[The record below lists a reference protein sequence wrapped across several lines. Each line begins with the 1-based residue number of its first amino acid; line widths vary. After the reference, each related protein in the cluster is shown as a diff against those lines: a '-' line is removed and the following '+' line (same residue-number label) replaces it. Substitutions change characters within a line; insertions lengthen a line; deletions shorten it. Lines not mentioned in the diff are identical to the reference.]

1 MDSAMD
7 LACLQARLH
16 ELERDLQTMMATNEA
31 LRLENQELVKERD
44 NIFYKWTKEDFM
56 DMVDLHLDEYIPDD
70 IEAFKERFWN
80 IWIVEF
86 NERWSS
92 HECHESMM
100 EIIKELAEEN
110 NDLLHASADNI
121 PFKPKKE

>member
-7 LACLQARLH
+7 LACLQARVH
-16 ELERDLQTMMATNEA
+16 ELELDLQTAQAMNED
-31 LRLENQELVKERD
+31 LLLENQGLIKERD
-44 NIFYKWTKEDFM
+44 DIFYKWTKDDFM
-56 DMVDLHLDEYIPDD
+56 DMVDLYLDDYIPDD

-80 IWIVEF
+80 IWVVEF

-110 NDLLHASADNI
+110 NDILHSSADNI
-121 PFKPKKE
+121 PSKPKTE

>member
-1 MDSAMD
+1 MD
-7 LACLQARLH
+7 LACLQARVH
-16 ELERDLQTMMATNEA
+16 ELERDLQTAQAMNKD
-31 LRLENQELVKERD
+31 LRLENQGLIKERD
-44 NIFYKWTKEDFM
+44 DIFYKWTKDDFM
-56 DMVDLHLDEYIPDD
+56 DMVDLYLDDYIPDD

-80 IWIVEF
+80 IWVVEF

-110 NDLLHASADNI
+110 NDVLHPSADNI
-121 PFKPKKE
+121 PHKPKTE